1 MNVFQAAWLG
11 VVQGLTEFLPISSS
25 AHLILVR
32 DLFGWQAGPAEIAF
46 DVACHLGTLCAV
58 LAYFRD
64 DVINLVGAA
73 PGAVMGRGDDAART
87 GRRVLVATVPIVLV
101 GGFLADQ
108 VERLRDPAV
117 VAVALAVGA
126 LVLLVA
132 DAIGQQQRR
141 AETLSVLEAIGLG
154 CAQAAALVPGV
165 SRSGAVITVALLQGL
180 TRQEAARFTFLIGMP
195 AILGGGLRAA
205 WMLGWDGIT
214 ESTAVLVVGFVA
226 SGLVGYGAVAALLR
240 YVVRHSLAPFAYYR
254 LVLAGVLLLSLW
266 A

>member
-1 MNVFQAAWLG
+1 
-11 VVQGLTEFLPISSS
+11 
-25 AHLILVR
+25 
-32 DLFGWQAGPAEIAF
+32 
-46 DVACHLGTLCAV
+46 
-58 LAYFRD
+58 
-64 DVINLVGAA
+64 
-73 PGAVMGRGDDAART
+73 MGRGDDAART

-226 SGLVGYGAVAALLR
+226 SGLVGYGAVAGLLR

-254 LVLAGVLLLSLW
+254 LVLAGALLL
-266 A
+266 